1 MLVRSKSLPYIVSI
15 YLLKF
20 FSFYFLSD
28 EIIYISLIGNEMILD
43 LYVKVSITIKRS
55 NRKYLVINI

>member
-1 MLVRSKSLPYIVSI
+1 MSI
-15 YLLKF
+15 
-20 FSFYFLSD
+20 SS
-28 EIIYISLIGNEMILD
+28 IGKETIPD